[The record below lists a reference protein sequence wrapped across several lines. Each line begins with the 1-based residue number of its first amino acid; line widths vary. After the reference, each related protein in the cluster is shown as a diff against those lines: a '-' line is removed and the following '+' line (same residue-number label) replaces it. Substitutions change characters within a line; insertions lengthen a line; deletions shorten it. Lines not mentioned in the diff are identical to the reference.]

1 MKASMKDRRSVW
13 RRLHNQ

>member
-1 MKASMKDRRSVW
+1 MKDRRSVW